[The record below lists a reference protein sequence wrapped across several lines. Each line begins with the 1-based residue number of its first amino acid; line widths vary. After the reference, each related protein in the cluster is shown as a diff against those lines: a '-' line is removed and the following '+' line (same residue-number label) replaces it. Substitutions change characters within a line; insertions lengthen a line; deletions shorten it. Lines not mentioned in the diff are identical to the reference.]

1 MQSLPVL
8 FPRNPSSPKVAEPRS
23 ILRAATQ
30 LRQIKDD
37 LENIAAYCAVDPNN
51 GAASLARKRKWVL
64 KQNRISKLLVKA
76 RDAKEN
82 LQVAVNL
89 HLATVFSLQSMA
101 EKISHSEGT
110 SMMPSPRGVRKFPTG
125 SLNSQVVAYTV
136 DNHQDAKLKT
146 QKKTS
151 TSIAVSGE
159 PPTALAPSPG
169 RGSVLIPPAQ
179 NLVFESG
186 PSGRNSGGTRESQTA
201 RSSACQCRPLLPRYR
216 YPGPAILQLLLGT
229 IGFSHSR
236 DCEGLSSACPFCSRK
251 SVQETLINIEYK
263 LPKWLWA
270 GVLLL
275 YASFSSSGLRFA
287 LRPARIVDSN
297 HIIWRHI
304 ERPTTGSA
312 LDDELTFY
320 PDDQNEAGQG
330 LIEYAISYRSFKVV
344 EKFILKWESLVSNQG
359 LPTRVASQIHQALDW
374 GHCQADEVNI
384 LSKVLSFIDD
394 VPQYNTTLVHLAAL
408 RELEMMEA
416 LEEEPW
422 AIDQPDRYGMAP
434 IHYASM
440 DGDLEILKMLI
451 WAEADVNISDL
462 DGLTPLMFAALNGHV
477 DCIRLL
483 VDSKCNIEQ
492 RSHTEFRAIHYA
504 AQFCQP
510 RSVLALVAAG
520 ASASA
525 RGWLGQT
532 PLHRLA
538 RCEID
543 TSFEAIKE
551 TISSLLVSKGVSID
565 AQDSNGDTPVFR
577 AVAKG
582 NIPVLRCL
590 VEAGASLLPVN
601 DGSRNMLHMV
611 AMYPDDGILRYLL
624 NLDSGVFL
632 GINTEHRDA
641 DGRTPMDLVPIH
653 DPGATQSLQGMT
665 ECGSLKQEI
674 QKLNCLIRYANLSH
688 RSEQLRT
695 IVRLVDQ
702 KQASCARL
710 QLAHVINEK
719 KEWGQL
725 ELASWYR
732 GIDQM
737 IQALDYDKV
746 IIALEDDVQQLT
758 AQIGTIGAAGT
769 SNEGGVSDIFN

>member
-1 MQSLPVL
+1 M
-8 FPRNPSSPKVAEPRS
+8 
-23 ILRAATQ
+23 
-30 LRQIKDD
+30 
-37 LENIAAYCAVDPNN
+37 
-51 GAASLARKRKWVL
+51 
-64 KQNRISKLLVKA
+64 
-76 RDAKEN
+76 
-82 LQVAVNL
+82 
-89 HLATVFSLQSMA
+89 
-101 EKISHSEGT
+101 
-110 SMMPSPRGVRKFPTG
+110 
-125 SLNSQVVAYTV
+125 
-136 DNHQDAKLKT
+136 
-146 QKKTS
+146 
-151 TSIAVSGE
+151 
-159 PPTALAPSPG
+159 
-169 RGSVLIPPAQ
+169 
-179 NLVFESG
+179 
-186 PSGRNSGGTRESQTA
+186 
-201 RSSACQCRPLLPRYR
+201 
-216 YPGPAILQLLLGT
+216 
-229 IGFSHSR
+229 
-236 DCEGLSSACPFCSRK
+236 
-251 SVQETLINIEYK
+251 
-263 LPKWLWA
+263 
-270 GVLLL
+270 
-275 YASFSSSGLRFA
+275 
-287 LRPARIVDSN
+287 
-297 HIIWRHI
+297 
-304 ERPTTGSA
+304 
-312 LDDELTFY
+312 
-320 PDDQNEAGQG
+320 
-330 LIEYAISYRSFKVV
+330 
-344 EKFILKWESLVSNQG
+344 
-359 LPTRVASQIHQALDW
+359 
-374 GHCQADEVNI
+374 
-384 LSKVLSFIDD
+384 
-394 VPQYNTTLVHLAAL
+394 PQYNTTLVHLAAL
-408 RELEMMEA
+408 GELEMMEA

-422 AIDQPDRYGMAP
+422 AIDQPDRYRMAP

-451 WAEADVNISDL
+451 WAEADVNICDL

-492 RSHTEFRAIHYA
+492 KSHTEFRAIHYA
-504 AQFCQP
+504 TQFCQP

-665 ECGSLKQEI
+665 ECGSLKQKI
-674 QKLNCLIRYANLSH
+674 QKLDCLIRYANLRH

-695 IVRLVDQ
+695 IIRLVDQ

-725 ELASWYR
+725 ELVSWYR

-758 AQIGTIGAAGT
+758 AQLGTIGAAET
-769 SNEGGVSDIFN
+769 SNEGGISDIFN

>member
-1 MQSLPVL
+1 MEALGAVASSITLLEVSLKTLGFVRQISEVQEDFANLREEIITINTLIQDLQSLPVL
-8 FPRNPSSPKVAEPRS
+8 FHRNPSSLKAAEPRS
-23 ILRAATQ
+23 IFRAASQ

-37 LENIAAYCAVDPNN
+37 LENIAAYCAANPNN
-51 GAASLARKRKWVL
+51 GTASLARKRKWVL

-82 LQVAVNL
+82 VQVAVNL
-89 HLATVFSLQSMA
+89 HLATLFALQSMTDST
-101 EKISHSEGT
+101 SHSEGT
-110 SMMPSPRGVRKFPTG
+110 SMILSPRGVQSLPTKG
-125 SLNSQVVAYTV
+125 LHLRVDGYTV
-136 DNHQDAKLKT
+136 GNHQDAKLKP
-146 QKKTS
+146 QEKIS
-151 TSIAVSGE
+151 ESIAVSGE
-159 PPTALAPSPG
+159 PPNDLAPSPG
-169 RGSVLIPPAQ
+169 LQVKTPD
-179 NLVFESG
+179 V
-186 PSGRNSGGTRESQTA
+186 
-201 RSSACQCRPLLPRYR
+201 PLNFN
-216 YPGPAILQLLLGT
+216 Q
-229 IGFSHSR
+229 H
-236 DCEGLSSACPFCSRK
+236 
-251 SVQETLINIEYK
+251 
-263 LPKWLWA
+263 
-270 GVLLL
+270 
-275 YASFSSSGLRFA
+275 A
-287 LRPARIVDSN
+287 LRHANV
-297 HIIWRHI
+297 
-304 ERPTTGSA
+304 G
-312 LDDELTFY
+312 LFY
-320 PDDQNEAGQG
+320 TDIAIPGQP
-330 LIEYAISYRSFKVV
+330 SYNYFS
-344 EKFILKWESLVSNQG
+344 EQ
-359 LPTRVASQIHQALDW
+359 RVASQIHQALDW

-384 LSKVLSFIDD
+384 LSKVLSIIDD
-394 VPQYNTTLVHLAAL
+394 VPQYNTTLVHLATL
-408 RELEMMEA
+408 GELEMMEA

-462 DGLTPLMFAALNGHV
+462 DGLTPLMFAALNGDV
-477 DCIRLL
+477 DCVRLL
-483 VDSKCNIEQ
+483 VDSECNIEQ

-538 RCEID
+538 RCEMN

-565 AQDSNGDTPVFR
+565 ARDSNGDTPVFR
-577 AVAKG
+577 AIAKG

-601 DGSRNMLHMV
+601 DRSRNILHMV

-624 NLDSGVFL
+624 SLDSGVFF

-641 DGRTPMDLVPIH
+641 DGRTSMDLVPIH
-653 DPGATQSLQGMT
+653 DPGATQSPQRMT
-665 ECGSLKQEI
+665 ECGSVRQEI
-674 QKLNCLIRYANLSH
+674 QKLDCLVRYANLRH

-695 IVRLVDQ
+695 IIRLVDQ

-725 ELASWYR
+725 EWASWYR
-732 GIDQM
+732 GIGQM

-758 AQIGTIGAAGT
+758 AQIGTIAAAGM
-769 SNEGGVSDIFN
+769 SNEGGVSEIFNWIQ